1 MLSSPTVIQL
11 LGLLRDSDRSLCNGP
26 VGEKALVS
34 VFPPTDEKWHF
45 LLHLWAPASWSTS
58 QTIAFMHV
66 EWITQ
71 IADVFTKSRHR
82 EECCQ
87 APSRDPALGGCPRNC
102 QMRCLGQGHHLSKA
116 EQTPQMSPGWFH
128 CLQKCLSFHFY
139 FGTSSLIASFCV
151 TCPPGH
157 LPLQVT
163 RQMGTFVNLEIVGK
177 ESQPCFDLL
186 KLSRNFFWEPSPCIG
201 GIAANL
207 SGGN

>member
-11 LGLLRDSDRSLCNGP
+11 LGLFRDSDRSLCNGH
-26 VGEKALVS
+26 VGEKVLVS

-45 LLHLWAPASWSTS
+45 LLHLWALASWSIS

-128 CLQKCLSFHFY
+128 CLQRCLSFHFY
-139 FGTSSLIASFCV
+139 FSTSSLIASFCV
-151 TCPPGH
+151 TCSTGH

-177 ESQPCFDLL
+177 ET
-186 KLSRNFFWEPSPCIG
+186 
-201 GIAANL
+201 
-207 SGGN
+207 